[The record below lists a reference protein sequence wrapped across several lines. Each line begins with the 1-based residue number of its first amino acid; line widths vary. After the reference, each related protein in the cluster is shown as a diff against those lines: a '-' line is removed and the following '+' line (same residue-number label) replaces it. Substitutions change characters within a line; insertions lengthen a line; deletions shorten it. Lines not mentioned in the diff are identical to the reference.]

1 MIRRTMPGETMSTE
15 GPRSSI
21 REKLC
26 ESCGTAFECR
36 AGDCWCDEVALT
48 DLVRA
53 ELRARYRDCLCP
65 TCLTARQQAAPEVR
79 SADRA

>member
-1 MIRRTMPGETMSTE
+1 MIRRMPGESMSTE
-15 GPRSSI
+15 APRSII

-36 AGDCWCDEVALT
+36 AGACWCDDVALT

-65 TCLTARQQAAPEVR
+65 PCLAGHER
-79 SADRA
+79 ADA